1 MANEDRYAIVAKA
14 IRACGE
20 RVTSARVQVLV
31 AMEEAGQPLTQAEV
45 YERLAGELHTD
56 PVTVYRVLDWGVK
69 KGLVDRITG
78 PERVWRFSRTR
89 SGFYSGGY
97 FRCMTCGSVSQLARA
112 LESTDLA
119 LPAGAVARSVNVEVS
134 GTCAACL
141 GRGAGDGAPRMGE
154 GAQRDAASNQDL
166 DPPTGFARAA

>member
-1 MANEDRYAIVAKA
+1 MGNEDRYAIVAKA
-14 IRACGE
+14 IRARGE

-31 AMEEAGQPLTQAEV
+31 AMEEAGEPLTQAEV

-97 FRCMTCGSVSQLARA
+97 FRCMTCGAVTQLEKA
-112 LESTDLA
+112 LATQDLA
-119 LPAGAVARSVNVEVS
+119 LPPGATARSVNVEIS
-134 GTCAACL
+134 GTCGGCAH
-141 GRGAGDGAPRMGE
+141 RAGETPAGSV
-154 GAQRDAASNQDL
+154 ASNQDL
-166 DPPTGFARAA
+166 RSDVPTGYARAA